1 MAFSCQTEGGSVH
14 RITTMKTIALTTI
27 AALLFGAAFA
37 PAQETTVETS
47 AAAPKAAT
55 EKKQK
60 KAASQRMMALMKK
73 GMSILK
79 GITDKESAEAAV
91 PKLQKLA
98 EKTKALDKPLQE
110 ELQQAGPE
118 GAMSFMMQLAAIA
131 ADAQEDIARL
141 EENDFYG
148 CEALKELQ
156 QQGEQEEHFHINLT
170 PQKGE

>member
-1 MAFSCQTEGGSVH
+1 MNAAVQH
-14 RITTMKTIALTTI
+14 QITTMKTIALTAI
-27 AALLFGAAFA
+27 AALLFGATFA
-37 PAQETTVETS
+37 SAQETTVETS
-47 AAAPKAAT
+47 AAATKAVK

-60 KAASQRMMALMKK
+60 KAATQRMIALMKK

-98 EKTKALDKPLQE
+98 DKMKSLDKPLQE
-110 ELQQAGPE
+110 ELQQAGLE
-118 GAMSFMMQLAAIA
+118 GAMSFMMQLTAIA

-156 QQGEQEEHFHINLT
+156 QQGEHEEHFHINLT
-170 PQKGE
+170 PQEGE

>member
-1 MAFSCQTEGGSVH
+1 
-14 RITTMKTIALTTI
+14 MKTIALTAI
-27 AALLFGAAFA
+27 AALLFGATFA
-37 PAQETTVETS
+37 SAQETTVATS
-47 AAAPKAAT
+47 AAATKAVT

-60 KAASQRMMALMKK
+60 KAATQRMIALMKK

-118 GAMSFMMQLAAIA
+118 AAMSFMMQLMAIA

-156 QQGEQEEHFHINLT
+156 QQGEHKEHFHINLT
-170 PQKGE
+170 PQEGE